1 MFDKYSNSFLR
12 DFNVDT
18 LLEKFPGKQFLNFS
32 KGEVIFRENDFI
44 VNVHFILTGE
54 VNICRAKSESE
65 YKYEKIS
72 VAKTG
77 DIIGLDEVLY
87 GDHYVNSSFAEKDTN
102 IIAVTKHD
110 FLELTK
116 TNDEF
121 NLWVLKYL
129 SHRINVLS

>member
-18 LLEKFPGKQFLNFS
+18 LLEKFSGKQFLNFS
-32 KGEVIFRENDFI
+32 KGEIIFKENDVI

-54 VNICRAKSESE
+54 VNICRAKSETE
-65 YKYEKIS
+65 FEKIS
-72 VAKTG
+72 SAKTG

-87 GDHYVNSSFAEKDTN
+87 GDHYVNSACAEKDTN